1 MPKNKRLLR
10 TPRPHSDESLK
21 GLIVRATE
29 ENGYDSPSTLLSFA
43 DLVENERT
51 QKTIYTEPRWKNLSG
66 MLNVEIPAL
75 QDLACLSG
83 IEGTSSKFYNICGQV
98 IHKYSVRI
106 AEPKICPACLRQSNH
121 IRKIWD
127 LAAFTCCPE
136 HGTLLLDECPSCGKH
151 ISWARG
157 RVSVCSCGQDWREL
171 LPPEANES
179 DRTLSQLIWHL
190 CGLSKSE
197 TSSADATN
205 EEATR
210 QRETTCNPLSAV
222 SLNELLSSVYF
233 IASLKHGV
241 IDATGKKYAMK
252 LSHKELHEA
261 LTKAVVV
268 FEDWPSNYY
277 RFIEEC
283 WSKIP
288 AGSGQSGLYKD
299 FGRLYDPLFVR
310 KNNPLPDFMRDEFER
325 YITTCWDKGNADN
338 CGNMTEGQ
346 PGANTCITKHEAAKH
361 LQVGVQTVNLLHKKG
376 FLRGPFYPWINRNRI
391 MIEADSVRELK
402 ERWDKSITAAEA
414 GEMLGIGRIAV
425 VSLEKNGCLAA
436 IPGPAA
442 TRQLEWKFEVAD
454 VERLLQSGGSEI
466 RDRNRPVG
474 AHPITFHEAIQK
486 LSKSFTEVGVFV
498 NLILDGKIT
507 PVAKGDGTGLAALLF
522 DAVEIEQFSKSE
534 TADGREDR
542 RTLKEAAK
550 LLRTST
556 TETYFLINHSFLIA
570 TNSAAVGRGIWSIT
584 QAEIDRF
591 KATYSTVEQIVQVFC
606 TSTRGLSKRLMDSG
620 IVPVTGPKIDG
631 GSIYFFKNTDLEAVD
646 LAKIL
651 PKTNNT
657 TLEKMNEQGL
667 VNTKQVVD
675 ITGLTLE
682 EVRRIVWK
690 RKIIPAA
697 TYEHKD
703 GVKATWFFS
712 PDQVEKFKKL
722 KADEEGQL
730 TLSFN
735 DVPMGSMAA

>member
-1 MPKNKRLLR
+1 
-10 TPRPHSDESLK
+10 
-21 GLIVRATE
+21 
-29 ENGYDSPSTLLSFA
+29 
-43 DLVENERT
+43 
-51 QKTIYTEPRWKNLSG
+51 
-66 MLNVEIPAL
+66 
-75 QDLACLSG
+75 
-83 IEGTSSKFYNICGQV
+83 V

-106 AEPKICPACLRQSNH
+106 SKAKICPGCLRQSNYL
-121 IRKIWD
+121 RKIWD

-136 HGTLLLDECPSCGKH
+136 HGTLLIEECPTCGKD
-151 ISWARG
+151 ISWGRG
-157 RVSVCSCGQDWREL
+157 KVSVCACGQDWRDL
-171 LPPEANES
+171 LPLAAYES
-179 DRTLSQLIWHL
+179 EKTLSQLILHACGHL
-190 CGLSKSE
+190 KSKRY
-197 TSSADATN
+197 SAYTTG
-205 EEATR
+205 EGVTR
-210 QRETTCNPLSAV
+210 QRNLRSNPLSTV

-233 IASLKHGV
+233 IAGLQHGI

-252 LSHKELHEA
+252 LSHKDLHEA
-261 LTKAVVV
+261 ITKAVVV
-268 FEDWPSNYY
+268 FEDWPNNYY
-277 RFIEEC
+277 KFIEEC
-283 WSKIP
+283 WGKIP

-325 YITTCWDKGNADN
+325 YITTCWDRGNADN
-338 CGNMTEGQ
+338 CGNISEGH
-346 PGANTCITKHEAAKH
+346 PSANTCITKHEAAKH

-376 FLRGPFYPWINRNRI
+376 FLRGPFYPWVNRNRI

-402 ERWDKSITAAEA
+402 ERWDRSITAAEA

-466 RDRNRPVG
+466 KDVGRPVG

-498 NLILDGKIT
+498 KLILDGKIT

-542 RTLKEAAK
+542 RTLKETAK

-556 TETYFLINHSFLIA
+556 TETYFLINHGFLIA
-570 TNSAAVGRGIWSIT
+570 ANSAAVGRGIWSIT

-591 KATYSTVEQIVQVFC
+591 KATYSTVGQIVQVFC

-620 IVPVTGPKIDG
+620 IMPVTGPKIDE

-690 RKIIPAA
+690 RKLIPAA

-712 PDQVEKFKKL
+712 PEQVEKFKKL
-722 KADEEGQL
+722 KAEEEGQL
-730 TLSFN
+730 ALSFN
-735 DVPMGSMAA
+735 DGQVVGSKAA